1 MKNFENLTKIE
12 DFSNFV
18 RNWRFLKFW
27 SNLIIIIQILD
38 KIEDIWTF
46 HKNLKIFQILELKIF
61 ENLVKIEDFSNF
73 GQNWRFL
80 KTWKMSELKKKRFLC
95 WDLNTPV
102 IWSPIQ
108 VSSELR
114 GLLILL
120 SSSFFLGT
128 IYKNFLNLSS
138 IEPHQ
143 YLDGW
148 PYDWG
153 VQIPA

>member
-1 MKNFENLTKIE
+1 MRNFENLTKIE

-27 SNLIIIIQILD
+27 SNLIFIIQILD
-38 KIEDIWTF
+38 KIEEIWTF
-46 HKNLKIFQILELKIF
+46 HKTLKIFQNLELKIF

-108 VSSELR
+108 VLMRLNAASISEMCHLAMENVYP
-114 GLLILL
+114 
-120 SSSFFLGT
+120 T
-128 IYKNFLNLSS
+128 IYKLGAISRRDD
-138 IEPHQ
+138 P
-143 YLDGW
+143 
-148 PYDWG
+148 
-153 VQIPA
+153 

>member
-1 MKNFENLTKIE
+1 MKIFLNLTKIEDVWKLAKIEYFSNFGKNWRCFKIWSKLKIFENLTKIE

-38 KIEDIWTF
+38 KIEEIWTF

-108 VSSELR
+108 VLMR
-114 GLLILL
+114 
-120 SSSFFLGT
+120 
-128 IYKNFLNLSS
+128 LN
-138 IEPHQ
+138 
-143 YLDGW
+143 
-148 PYDWG
+148 
-153 VQIPA
+153 AA

>member
-1 MKNFENLTKIE
+1 MKIFENLVKVEDFWKILQNWRFFKFWPKLKIFQILLEIE
-12 DFSNFV
+12 DFWNFDQT
-18 RNWRFLKFW
+18 WLLLFKFW
-27 SNLIIIIQILD
+27 TKL
-38 KIEDIWTF
+38 KKIWTF

-108 VSSELR
+108 VLMR
-114 GLLILL
+114 
-120 SSSFFLGT
+120 
-128 IYKNFLNLSS
+128 LN
-138 IEPHQ
+138 
-143 YLDGW
+143 
-148 PYDWG
+148 
-153 VQIPA
+153 AA

>member
-1 MKNFENLTKIE
+1 MKIFENLVKVEDFWKILPKLKIFQILTKIE

-38 KIEDIWTF
+38 KIEEIWTF

-108 VSSELR
+108 VLMR
-114 GLLILL
+114 
-120 SSSFFLGT
+120 
-128 IYKNFLNLSS
+128 LN
-138 IEPHQ
+138 
-143 YLDGW
+143 
-148 PYDWG
+148 
-153 VQIPA
+153 AA